1 LQENYKLLIINKLN
15 FMYKI
20 KVNTSHTFDVT
31 KESMEKLD
39 VIETS
44 TNKYHILQDNTTI
57 KAEILNTDFNQ
68 KTYTIKVN
76 NTAYDVD
83 IYDALD
89 QQIEALG
96 FEIGASKQVNDV
108 KAPMPGLI
116 LEINVNVGD
125 EVKENDDLLILEAMK
140 MENVLT
146 SPREGVIK
154 AIEVKQGE
162 TVDKNALLIE
172 FE

>member
-1 LQENYKLLIINKLN
+1 
-15 FMYKI
+15 MYKI
-20 KVNTSHTFDVT
+20 KVNTSHQFEVT
-31 KESMEKLD
+31 KEDTQALD
-39 VIETS
+39 AIASTS
-44 TNKYHILQDNTTI
+44 DNFHILQNNASV
-57 KAEILNTDFNQ
+57 KASILSSDFNT

-76 NTAYDVD
+76 NN
-83 IYDALD
+83 IYNVNINDALD

-96 FEIGASKQVNDV
+96 FEVGASKKVNNI

-125 EVKENDDLLILEAMK
+125 EVKEDDALLILEAMK
-140 MENVLT
+140 MENVIN

-154 AIEVKQGE
+154 SIAINQGE
-162 TVDKNALLIE
+162 TVDKNSLLIE